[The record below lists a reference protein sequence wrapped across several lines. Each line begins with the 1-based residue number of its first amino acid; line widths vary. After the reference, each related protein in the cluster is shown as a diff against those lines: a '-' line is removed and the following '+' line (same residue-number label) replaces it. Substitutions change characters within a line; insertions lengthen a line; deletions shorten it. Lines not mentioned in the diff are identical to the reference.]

1 MLSDCE
7 LAKNEQ
13 DKHVGLA
20 SSQVVRVWWDFLQQ
34 KRQWDH
40 VACNSKLAVWIP
52 DIPIMKGIG
61 ILKGSAGQC
70 QNHPAPEQQFTIR

>member
-13 DKHVGLA
+13 DKHVGLP

-34 KRQWDH
+34 KRLWDH
-40 VACNSKLAVWIP
+40 VACNSKLAVLDSRHSYYERDW
-52 DIPIMKGIG
+52 D
-61 ILKGSAGQC
+61 S
-70 QNHPAPEQQFTIR
+70 